1 MGTRGAA
8 GAARQWERAALPNG
22 APAPFPEPAAMT
34 ETLFERYKEALRAGH
49 VAVVRG
55 RLEEGAVAYRDAI
68 SIAPDRA
75 VPRTALGSVHLR
87 LGDPQAALEAYDAA
101 LEIAPDDDPA
111 TLGRAQA
118 LVVLRRTAEAAVA
131 YDHLADLRSTGG
143 RIPQA
148 AEAAR
153 RALAIEPTDERRA
166 RHAALVEQLR
176 ATSGPA
182 VAEGAELESGDPAG
196 GGIAAPVGVGREDGG
211 AQPDAGP
218 PIPPEPDPDKLI
230 EAVEEATVRG
240 DAASAAAAALAAA
253 RAYRDQ
259 GHVAA
264 AFDACLQGIGA
275 RPSDVDLHLLL
286 AELAAGRGWNGQAGD
301 TYANLLR
308 LVELDG
314 DTALD
319 AAIRAAAAEH
329 LPGDPRFAPR

>member
-1 MGTRGAA
+1 
-8 GAARQWERAALPNG
+8 
-22 APAPFPEPAAMT
+22 MT

-55 RLEEGAVAYRDAI
+55 RLEDGVAAYREAI

-131 YDHLADLRSTGG
+131 YDHLADVRSAGG
-143 RIPQA
+143 RLPEA

-153 RALAIEPTDERRA
+153 RALAIEPTDDRRT
-166 RHAALVEQLR
+166 RHAELVGQLR
-176 ATSGPA
+176 ASAGAA
-182 VAEGAELESGDPAG
+182 VAESAELQP
-196 GGIAAPVGVGREDGG
+196 AAPADGDASAPNGPDAADARIEPGAAGREPG
-211 AQPDAGP
+211 AAGP
-218 PIPPEPDPDKLI
+218 PEPPAAPRPDPEALI
-230 EAVEEATVRG
+230 VAVEEASARG

-253 RAYRDQ
+253 RGYRDQ

-275 RPSDVDLHLLL
+275 EPSDVDLHLLL

-301 TYANLLR
+301 TYRNLLR

-314 DTALD
+314 DAALGE
-319 AAIRAAAAEH
+319 AIRATAAEH
-329 LPGDPRFAPR
+329 LPGDSRFAPR